1 MSTCCFR
8 RAHDFFI
15 FFIVSLKGDF
25 VPTSRVNKIICSV
38 FIYFGVACIG
48 LLLGS
53 YIAGMLD
60 DRAKRD
66 RKDKQIESCPNCLRI
81 KTMKE
86 AMAERNKSS
95 FDAPLE
101 VQNVGFRSER
111 VSGHAAVYYGPKRST
126 RVAKSFSTSTSAAPP
141 NVALSD
147 FWNGDHGENEASSP
161 AVSTPSSN
169 SRLLGSPVT
178 RQILGRQKHTRH
190 ASIDATNSKLFA
202 GGVPTNYGSAMP
214 STYNDDAILNPS
226 SAGTESMRLSK
237 SSSTNRLRTIA
248 SSGDLGEFDGTTSES
263 EDDPVASTS
272 SSTVSST
279 ESIWDGTKSRLNAG
293 KYVFLTLRLALLN
306 SMVIIAVGCV
316 GFWLIEGFEIVDSWY
331 FTTVFLTTVG

>member
-1 MSTCCFR
+1 M
-8 RAHDFFI
+8 
-15 FFIVSLKGDF
+15 
-25 VPTSRVNKIICSV
+25 PTSSVNKIICSI

-81 KTMKE
+81 KTIKE
-86 AMAERNKSS
+86 SIVQRNKAI
-95 FDAPLE
+95 FDAPLV
-101 VQNVGFRSER
+101 VQNAGSRSER
-111 VSGHAAVYYGPKRST
+111 LADHPLNDNSKRT
-126 RVAKSFSTSTSAAPP
+126 ARLAKSFSTSTSAAPRD
-141 NVALSD
+141 VGLSD
-147 FWNGDHGENEASSP
+147 FWNGDTGGNESASP

-202 GGVPTNYGSAMP
+202 GGVPTNYGAAMQ
-214 STYNDDAILNPS
+214 SSVSDNMLLNPS
-226 SAGTESMRLSK
+226 SAGTEGMGMPK
-237 SSSTNRLRTIA
+237 STSTNRLRTIA
-248 SSGDLGEFDGTTSES
+248 SSGDLGELDGTASES
-263 EDDPVASTS
+263 EYDPDTPSS

-279 ESIWDGTKSRLNAG
+279 EAIWDGTKSQLNAG

-316 GFWLIEGFEIVDSWY
+316 GFWLIEGFELVDSWY
-331 FTTVFLTTVG
+331 FTTVLLTTVG